1 MQYVNWNPTIP
12 LQSPVYL
19 DANILVGTTIN
30 GHPLYNSCI
39 QLIGTLLV
47 DKANILISPI
57 AVDECM
63 WATAKLAYCKLINKP
78 DNTKWTKIIYR
89 AYCDQI
95 FKSYGPLITAVSTM
109 IKDWKTAGVPI
120 NLVPSD
126 LVFDDVL
133 NLAPKYM
140 SQYKFTPADALHL
153 AIAEKQAKT
162 LVTADSDFNKLQKN
176 LPPGNLVVVQ
186 LPKT

>member
-1 MQYVNWNPTIP
+1 
-12 LQSPVYL
+12 
-19 DANILVGTTIN
+19 
-30 GHPLYNSCI
+30 
-39 QLIGTLLV
+39 
-47 DKANILISPI
+47 
-57 AVDECM
+57 
-63 WATAKLAYCKLINKP
+63 
-78 DNTKWTKIIYR
+78 
-89 AYCDQI
+89 
-95 FKSYGPLITAVSTM
+95 M